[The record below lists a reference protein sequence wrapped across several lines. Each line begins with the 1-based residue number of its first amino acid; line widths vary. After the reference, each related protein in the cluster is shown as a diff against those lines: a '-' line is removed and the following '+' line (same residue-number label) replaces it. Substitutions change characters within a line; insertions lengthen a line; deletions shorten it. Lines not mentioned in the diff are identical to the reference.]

1 MSRLPFKLA
10 VFDMDGVLTGTPSS
24 WEFVHRKIGVDNS
37 RNLSLF
43 KNGRITYMDFLR
55 SDVELWIEKLG
66 NVPADYIRGILD
78 LVPLRCGIAET
89 MSSLKKMGIKTA
101 IISGGI
107 YWLAEKIS
115 KFADFTE
122 IHANKIQTNANGE
135 IIPDGTVM
143 VDPGRKD
150 VVLRTLQEKL
160 GIAEK
165 ETFSVGDTLQD
176 VAMFRRSGYSIA
188 FNAND
193 FSMTGKASASMK
205 GNDLTQILELI
216 EKL

>member
-78 LVPLRCGIAET
+78 LVPLRSGIAET

-122 IHANKIQTNANGE
+122 IHANKIETNANDE

-150 VVLRTLQEKL
+150 VVLRILQEKM
-160 GIAEK
+160 GIAEE

-193 FSMTGKASASMK
+193 SSMTSKASASMK
-205 GNDLTQILELI
+205 GNDLSQILELI

>member
-78 LVPLRCGIAET
+78 LVPLRSGIAET

>member
-160 GIAEK
+160 GIAEE

>member
-37 RNLSLF
+37 GNLSLF

-160 GIAEK
+160 GIAEE

>member
-37 RNLSLF
+37 GNLSLF

>member
-66 NVPADYIRGILD
+66 NIPADYIRGILD
-78 LVPLRCGIAET
+78 LVPLRSGIAET

-122 IHANKIQTNANGE
+122 IHANKIETNANDE

-150 VVLRTLQEKL
+150 VVLRILQEKM
-160 GIAEK
+160 GIAEE

-193 FSMTGKASASMK
+193 SSMTSKASASMK
-205 GNDLTQILELI
+205 GNDLSQILELI

>member
-37 RNLSLF
+37 GNLSLF

-150 VVLRTLQEKL
+150 VVLRILQEKM
-160 GIAEK
+160 GIAEE

>member
-78 LVPLRCGIAET
+78 LVPLRSGIAET

-122 IHANKIQTNANGE
+122 IHANKIETNANDE

-150 VVLRTLQEKL
+150 DVLRILQEKM
-160 GIAEK
+160 GIAEE

-193 FSMTGKASASMK
+193 SSMTSKASASMK
-205 GNDLTQILELI
+205 GNDLSQILELI